1 MGLRI
6 SAAKEEALKKR
17 MAVLHIKE
25 EDIEEKFVRASK
37 SGGQNV
43 NKTSTCVYLKHRP
56 TGIEV
61 KCQKERVQSINRLIA
76 RIWLIKRISSRIL
89 KNAQD
94 EKSRVE
100 KLKRQKR
107 RRTAWQKESILQ
119 EKRKHSE
126 KKKMRA
132 FHTRHLEW

>member
-1 MGLRI
+1 MSIGI
-6 SAAKEEALKKR
+6 GIAKDEALKKR
-17 MAVLHIKE
+17 MAALHIRE

-43 NKTSTCVYLKHRP
+43 NKTSTCVYLKHKP

-61 KCQKERVQSINRLIA
+61 KCQKERVQSINRFIA

-89 KNAQD
+89 KNAQV
-94 EKSRVE
+94 EKSRLE

-107 RRTAWQKESILQ
+107 RRTAWQKENILQ

-132 FHTRHLEW
+132 FHSRHSEW